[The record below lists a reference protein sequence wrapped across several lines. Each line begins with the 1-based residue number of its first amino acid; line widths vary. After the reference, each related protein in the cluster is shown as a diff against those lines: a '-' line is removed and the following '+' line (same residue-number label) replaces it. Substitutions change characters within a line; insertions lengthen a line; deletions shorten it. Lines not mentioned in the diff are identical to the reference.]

1 MNVSPRS
8 RRKTPRARRPAVSTA
23 FTLVELVIVIAVII
37 VLTAVILPS
46 VTELWAERK
55 LADAEN
61 TLAGSL
67 MTARRNALLA
77 DRGESGLLF
86 VVDPDGVQT
95 IYPIEHQNQ
104 KNPNTQTEYVLASR
118 HRFVILDKQALTLPS
133 PIRVVPR
140 YAVLP
145 GTGNDEDNWLRFSA
159 EELADNEFPVP
170 DMIGPDSDGDKF
182 QEGQRHRNFFTIVFS
197 NDGQLIVRRD
207 VLIVDA
213 DADDD
218 GFGDQTGLRV
228 GNPKKYGPQQSE
240 GVGTDIDPENGEPLI
255 DDLIVDGDNTNNVG
269 PQSQRAAVNFPS
281 VDGLLVYD
289 DSVFNRLGSGDD
301 VVDIKRDYLLR
312 TAKPLYINRRT
323 GRIIRGPLGENVP

>member
-104 KNPNTQTEYVLASR
+104 KDPNTQTEYVLASR

-159 EELADNEFPVP
+159 EELADNKFPVP

-197 NDGQLIVRRD
+197 NDGQLLVRRD

-218 GFGDQTGLRV
+218 KFGDRTGLRV
-228 GNPKKYGPQQSE
+228 GNPRQYGPQESD
-240 GVGTDIDPENGEPLI
+240 GAVYIDPENTEFPVI
-255 DDLIVDGDNTNNVG
+255 DDLIVDVEDKN
-269 PQSQRAAVNFPS
+269 RMRAVNFPS

>member
-1 MNVSPRS
+1 MNVSPRIHS
-8 RRKTPRARRPAVSTA
+8 NTRRARRPVVSTA

-86 VVDPDGVQT
+86 VVDPDGIQT

-104 KNPNTQTEYVLASR
+104 KDPETQTEYVLASR

-145 GTGNDEDNWLRFSA
+145 GTGNNEDNWLRFSA
-159 EELADNEFPVP
+159 EELADNDFPVP
-170 DMIGPDSDGDKF
+170 DMQGPGPDGDEY
-182 QEGQRHRNFFTIVFS
+182 QEAQRHRNFFTIVFS
-197 NDGQLIVRRD
+197 NDGQLLVRRD
-207 VLIVDA
+207 VLIVDP
-213 DADDD
+213 DADGD
-218 GFGDQTGLRV
+218 GLGDRTGLLV
-228 GNPKKYGPQQSE
+228 DAPEQYWPQQSE
-240 GVGTDIDPENGEPLI
+240 QKEDIDPENGEPLI

-269 PQSQRAAVNFPS
+269 PQSQRTAVNFPS

-289 DSVFNRLGSGDD
+289 DSVFNRLGTGDS
-301 VVDIKRDYLLR
+301 VLDIKRDFLLR
-312 TAKPLYINRRT
+312 TAQPLYINRRT

>member
-8 RRKTPRARRPAVSTA
+8 RRKTPRARRPAVLTA

-145 GTGNDEDNWLRFSA
+145 GTGDDEDNWLRFSA
-159 EELADNEFPVP
+159 EELADNKFPEP
-170 DMIGPDSDGDKF
+170 AMNGPGPAGDEY

-197 NDGQLIVRRD
+197 NDGQLLVRRD

-213 DADDD
+213 DADAD
-218 GFGDQTGLRV
+218 GFGDRTGLLV
-228 GNPKKYGPQQSE
+228 SNPIQYGPQRSE
-240 GVGTDIDPENGEPLI
+240 GAGTDIDPENTEFPVIG
-255 DDLIVDGDNTNNVG
+255 DLIVDGASDL
-269 PQSQRAAVNFPS
+269 RAVNFPS
-281 VDGLLVYD
+281 VDGLLVYA

-301 VVDIKRDYLLR
+301 VVD
-312 TAKPLYINRRT
+312 
-323 GRIIRGPLGENVP
+323 